1 MAKAK
6 LTWEWA
12 DNGQDIIIHKAKGR
26 LTLDEVYAF
35 MQTRE
40 MRDCFE
46 GALLLWQFRSL
57 ERDES
62 IDLFE
67 GESEGDSVLLNVIN
81 DGSTCPICGRNELFP
96 QYCPDCGAPIK
107 QPKEARA

>member
-1 MAKAK
+1 MAKSK

-12 DNGQDIIIHKAKGR
+12 DNCHDIIIKKAKGR
-26 LTLDEVYAF
+26 LTLDEVYSF

-40 MRDCFE
+40 LRNAFE
-46 GALLLWQFRSL
+46 GCLLVWAFSSM
-57 ERDES
+57 ERDETL
-62 IDLFE
+62 DVWE
-67 GESEGDSVLLNVIN
+67 GETEGDAVTLTVVG

-107 QPKEARA
+107 QPKEAKA